1 MSIIESSRL
10 NPGHGSRNDS
20 ANIEG
25 RSQMLRLFQNMALDS
40 ISDETR
46 AGDDQVTTPGV
57 CSAVFGVG
65 AVPTRR
71 KMTELDPTELNWTD

>member
-25 RSQMLRLFQNMALDS
+25 RSQMLTLFQNMALDS

-46 AGDDQVTTPGV
+46 AGDDQVTTPAIRG
-57 CSAVFGVG
+57 AVFGIG

-71 KMTELDPTELNWTD
+71 KMTELDPTELNWTE

>member
-1 MSIIESSRL
+1 MSTIESSRL

-46 AGDDQVTTPGV
+46 AGDDQVTTPTGSWRGLRSR
-57 CSAVFGVG
+57 CR
-65 AVPTRR
+65 T
-71 KMTELDPTELNWTD
+71 N